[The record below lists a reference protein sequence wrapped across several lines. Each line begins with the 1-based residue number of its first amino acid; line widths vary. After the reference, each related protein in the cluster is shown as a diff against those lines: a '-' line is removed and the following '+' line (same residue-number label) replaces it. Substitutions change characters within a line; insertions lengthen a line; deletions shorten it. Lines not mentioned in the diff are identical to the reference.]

1 MKTGRF
7 ILLSALLCVLFLSCR
22 KGPGPGGK
30 NEIKGK
36 VLVHQYNSN
45 FSAKVSEYYAQAE
58 DVYIVYG
65 DDDYFADKIE
75 THYDGTFSFP
85 DLLKGEY
92 TIYIY
97 SKDSSFN
104 DPSGEIIREIRVNL
118 EGRKEVVDLGDI
130 VILDN

>member
-7 ILLSALLCVLFLSCR
+7 ILLSALLCVLILSCR

-36 VLVHQYNSN
+36 VLIHQYDAS
-45 FSAKVSEYYAQAE
+45 FSSKVSEYYAQAE

-65 DDDYFADKIE
+65 DDEYFSDKIE

-85 DLLKGEY
+85 YLLKGEY

-104 DPSGEIIREIRVNL
+104 SPSGDVIREISVNL